1 MNPLLSYWEITM
13 FLQYLINGLS
23 VGAVYALI
31 AIGYNM
37 VYGILGLLNF
47 AHGDVYAVG
56 CFVTFAL
63 IAIKQN
69 VFVAIMGGLAVGFVL
84 NMAVEKYAYRSV
96 RFSGRIAPTISAVGI
111 AYIMRNFIMQVWG
124 PETFPFALG
133 LPTSQIVF
141 GPFVLGI
148 LQIYILI
155 IALLLVYI
163 INVLLKKTK
172 LGQAVVALS
181 QSIPTAALMGIPVNR
196 VISLVY
202 GFGAVLGVIG
212 GILFCT
218 YYESIFVGIG
228 FMLGTMKAWMSSV
241 IGGIGSLKGALIG
254 AMVLGLSESL
264 VAGYISTIYR
274 DAFVWGIFIVFIL
287 IRPQGLF
294 PAQAKEKV

>member
-1 MNPLLSYWEITM
+1 M

-23 VGAVYALI
+23 VGAIYALI

-56 CFVTFAL
+56 CFVAFAL
-63 IAIKQN
+63 IAMKQN

-111 AYIMRNFIMQVWG
+111 AYIMRNAIMQIWG
-124 PETFPFALG
+124 PETFPFSIG
-133 LPTSQIVF
+133 LPNSQISF
-141 GPFVLGI
+141 GPFVIGV

-155 IALLLVYI
+155 IALLLVFV
-163 INVLLKKTK
+163 INLLIKKTK

-202 GFGAVLGVIG
+202 GLGAVLGVIG

-241 IGGIGSLKGALIG
+241 IGGIGSLKGAFIG
-254 AMVLGLSESL
+254 AIILGLSESL
-264 VAGYISTIYR
+264 VAGYISTEYR
-274 DAFVWGIFIVFIL
+274 DAFVWGIFIIFIL
-287 IRPQGLF
+287 IKPQGLF
-294 PAQAKEKV
+294 PTQMREKV